1 MSKLKDIDSFIEKQR
16 EEWPI
21 AAKGFAGLDGVVV
34 KEFKLNDYPV
44 KVQFNPARAVSSGA
58 KVDKAAIAAR
68 PCFLCLKNRDEKQ
81 KNIEWK
87 DGKYEVL
94 INPYPIFPRHLTI
107 PSTKHEPQTILGR
120 IEDMFDLAVDL
131 PSYTVFYNGPR
142 CGASAPDH
150 MHFQAGD
157 TSFLPIW
164 EWVEKGKFEKLAAE
178 GESTLLVSL
187 DLPMKLYV
195 IDAKSPKDA
204 DKLFGEVVKTL
215 PVPEGDN
222 EPMMNVLAK
231 AEDESVKI
239 IVIPRAKHRPSFY
252 DAEIESGMMISPA
265 SVDLGGVFI
274 LPREID
280 FNRINEAKL
289 QQVIDEVAIKN

>member
-1 MSKLKDIDSFIEKQR
+1 MSKLKDIDSFIVKQR
-16 EEWPI
+16 EEWPV

-34 KEFKLNDYPV
+34 KEFDLNGFPV

-81 KNIEWK
+81 KNIEWN
-87 DGKYEVL
+87 DGRYEVL
-94 INPYPIFPRHLTI
+94 INPFPIFPRHLTI
-107 PSTKHEPQTILGR
+107 PSTKHELQTIIGR
-120 IEDMFDLAVDL
+120 IEDMYDLSLEL
-131 PSYTVFYNGPR
+131 PDYTVFYNGPR

-164 EWVEKGKFEKLAAE
+164 QWVEKGAFDTVETQ
-178 GESTLLVSL
+178 GESTLRVST
-187 DLPMKLYV
+187 DLPMKVFV
-195 IDAKSPKDA
+195 IDAFDGKDA
-204 DKLFGEVVKTL
+204 DKLFNKVVESL
-215 PVPEGDN
+215 PVPEGDI

-231 AEDESVKI
+231 KEGEGVRI
-239 IVIPRAKHRPSFY
+239 LVIPRSKHRPSFY
-252 DAEIESGMMISPA
+252 DAETENGMMISPA

-280 FNRINEAKL
+280 FKRIDADKL
-289 QQVIDEVAIKN
+289 QQVIDEVAVRN

>member
-1 MSKLKDIDSFIEKQR
+1 MADNLKHIDSFIEAQR
-16 EEWPI
+16 AEWPV
-21 AAKGFAGLDGVVV
+21 AAKGFQGLDGVIV
-34 KEFKLNDYPV
+34 KEFELKGFPV

-58 KVDKAAIAAR
+58 KVDKKTIAAR

-81 KNIEWK
+81 KNILWK

-94 INPYPIFPRHLTI
+94 INPFPIFPRHLTI
-107 PSTKHEPQTILGR
+107 PSTIHELQTILGR
-120 IEDMFDLAVDL
+120 AGDMFDLAVDL

-157 TSFLPIW
+157 TDFLPIW
-164 EWVEKGKFEKLAAE
+164 GWIEKGELEKIDSE
-178 GESTLLVSL
+178 GESTLEVSKN
-187 DLPMKLYV
+187 LPMKVYV
-195 IDAKSPKDA
+195 IKSHSA
-204 DKLFGEVVKTL
+204 EETEKLFERIVKTL
-215 PVPEGDN
+215 PVPEGDI

-231 AEDESVKI
+231 ADGDSVTMI
-239 IVIPRAKHRPSFY
+239 IIPRGKHRPSFY
-252 DAEIESGMMISPA
+252 TADSEDGMMISPA

-280 FNRINEAKL
+280 FNRIDSDKL
-289 QQVIDEVAIKN
+289 QQVIDEVTIK